1 MGSARHAAR
10 WWGSILSRRLF
21 VAVAL
26 ARVLLI
32 APPLVAA
39 PQWFP
44 LAQITSGMTG
54 VGKTVVQGTRVSEF
68 SVRILGVLRNAG
80 PAGDLV
86 LFRASGPA
94 IDSVG
99 GLAAG
104 MSGSPIYIGGR
115 MAGAFSYSIQF
126 ADPAIGLF
134 TPIEDMLRDVPTR
147 AMRSPAS
154 IHAVLPFTL
163 RGRTIRRV
171 LLNAAPLEGPLP
183 ADAVAALPAV
193 TPLFVAGLGESRVEE
208 MAHAFLPMGLAPM
221 AGPGAAPLPSTIP
234 LEPGSAI
241 GVGLM
246 QGDIS
251 AFALG
256 TLSYR
261 DGDRVLAFGHSFT
274 DLGKTEFLLTNA
286 TIFETVRGVNHN
298 LKIGAAGAPVGT
310 IFEDRPAA
318 VGGTIGT
325 LPRLFGVKVTVT
337 DEDTGV
343 GRQFRFQV
351 AAHKDLAPIL
361 VALGTQGALER
372 ALNRSGEG
380 TAQVH
385 MILRGRML
393 PRQVQRENI
402 FYSGSEIAT
411 RALSEVPEA
420 LHLLFDNDFSDVGP
434 SDLEI
439 AVRITKVRQTGT
451 ITEVAPPKTPAVAG
465 RPFHV
470 QVTVRPFR
478 EAAATQDI
486 ELQVPADFPEG
497 IAMLIVRGGGAPLT
511 PADAPEPRGV
521 GPGTSAIR
529 DLGDAISTFEGGEK
543 NTDVV
548 VELISSLPRLQA
560 SDSAPGPARASTRWA
575 TRWVLGGRLQMPVMV
590 RRGAR

>member
-1 MGSARHAAR
+1 
-10 WWGSILSRRLF
+10 
-21 VAVAL
+21 
-26 ARVLLI
+26 
-32 APPLVAA
+32 
-39 PQWFP
+39 
-44 LAQITSGMTG
+44 
-54 VGKTVVQGTRVSEF
+54 
-68 SVRILGVLRNAG
+68 
-80 PAGDLV
+80 
-86 LFRASGPA
+86 
-94 IDSVG
+94 
-99 GLAAG
+99 
-104 MSGSPIYIGGR
+104 
-115 MAGAFSYSIQF
+115 MAGAFSYALQF
-126 ADPAIGLF
+126 ADPMIGLF
-134 TPIEDMLRDVPTR
+134 TPIEDMLKNIPT
-147 AMRSPAS
+147 ASRSPAS
-154 IHAVLPFTL
+154 AHAVLPFVL
-163 RGRTIRRV
+163 GGRTIRRV
-171 LLNAAPLEGPLP
+171 LLNATPIEGPLP
-183 ADAVAALPAV
+183 EDTVAAFPAV
-193 TPLFVAGLGESRVEE
+193 TPLFVAGLGESQVEE
-208 MAHAFLPMGLAPM
+208 MARAFLPIGLSPM
-221 AGPGAAPLPSTIP
+221 AGPGAAPLPSTLP

-251 AFALG
+251 AVALG

-261 DGDRVLAFGHSFT
+261 DGDRILAFGHSFT
-274 DLGKTEFLLTNA
+274 DLGKTQFLLTNA

-325 LPRLFGVKVTVT
+325 LPRLFGVKVTVA
-337 DEDTGV
+337 DEDTGAS
-343 GRQFRFQV
+343 RQFRFQV

-361 VALGTQGALER
+361 VALGTQGAVER

-380 TAQVH
+380 TARVH

-393 PRQVQRENI
+393 PRQVERENI

-451 ITEVAPPKTPAVAG
+451 ITEVTTPKTPAVAG
-465 RPFHV
+465 QPFRVH
-470 QVTVRPFR
+470 VTVRPFR
-478 EAAATQDI
+478 EAVAAQDI

-497 IAMLIVRGGGAPLT
+497 IAMLAVRGGGAALL
-511 PADAPEPRGV
+511 PADALEPASIGQ
-521 GPGTSAIR
+521 GAPAIR
-529 DLGDAISTFEGGEK
+529 NLGDAISTFEGGEK

-560 SDSAPGPARASTRWA
+560 SESAAGPARTSTRWA
-575 TRWVLGGRLQMPVMV
+575 TPWVLGGRLQMPIMV

>member
-1 MGSARHAAR
+1 MGRARRAAL
-10 WWGSILSRRLF
+10 WWSSIASRRQCI
-21 VAVAL
+21 AVAL
-26 ARVLLI
+26 AVVLLI
-32 APPLVAA
+32 APPLAA
-39 PQWFP
+39 TPQWLP

-68 SVRILGVLRNAG
+68 SVRVLGVLRNAG

-94 IDSVG
+94 IQSVG

-115 MAGAFSYSIQF
+115 MAGAFSYSLQF

-134 TPIEDMLRDVPTR
+134 TPIEDMLKDVPTR
-147 AMRSPAS
+147 AVTSPAS
-154 IHAVLPFTL
+154 AHAVLPFL
-163 RGRTIRRV
+163 LGGRTIRRI
-171 LLNAAPLEGPLP
+171 LLNAAPIEAPLP
-183 ADAVAALPAV
+183 ADTVAAFPAV
-193 TPLFVAGLGESRVEE
+193 TPLFVAGLGESQVEE

-246 QGDIS
+246 RGDIS
-251 AFALG
+251 AVALG

-261 DGDRVLAFGHSFT
+261 DGDRILAFGHSFT
-274 DLGKTEFLLTNA
+274 NLGKTEFLLTNA

-325 LPRLFGVKVTVT
+325 LPRLFGVKVTVA

-361 VALGTQGALER
+361 VALGTQGAVER

-380 TAQVH
+380 TARVH

-393 PRQVQRENI
+393 PKQVERENI

-411 RALSEVPEA
+411 RALGEVPEA

-451 ITEVAPPKTPAVAG
+451 ITEVTTPKTPAVAG
-465 RPFHV
+465 QPFRVH
-470 QVTVRPFR
+470 VTVRPFR
-478 EAAATQDI
+478 EAAAMQDI
-486 ELQVPADFPEG
+486 DLHLPADFPEG
-497 IAMLIVRGGGAPLT
+497 IAVLTVRGGGAAS
-511 PADAPEPRGV
+511 PAADVPEPAGV
-521 GPGTSAIR
+521 GPGASAIR
-529 DLGDAISTFEGGEK
+529 NLGDAISTFEGGEK

-548 VELISSLPRLQA
+548 VELTSSLPRLQA
-560 SDSAPGPARASTRWA
+560 SDSAAGPARTSTRWA
-575 TRWVLGGRLQMPVMV
+575 TPWVLGGRLQMPITV

>member
-1 MGSARHAAR
+1 
-10 WWGSILSRRLF
+10 
-21 VAVAL
+21 
-26 ARVLLI
+26 
-32 APPLVAA
+32 
-39 PQWFP
+39 
-44 LAQITSGMTG
+44 
-54 VGKTVVQGTRVSEF
+54 
-68 SVRILGVLRNAG
+68 VLRNAG

-86 LFRASGPA
+86 LFRASGSA

-115 MAGAFSYSIQF
+115 MAGAFSYALQF

-134 TPIEDMLRDVPTR
+134 TPIEDMLKDIPTR
-147 AMRSPAS
+147 ALRSSPAS
-154 IHAVLPFTL
+154 ARAVAPFTL
-163 RGRTIRRV
+163 AGRTIRRV
-171 LLNAAPLEGPLP
+171 LLNAAPVEGPLP
-183 ADAVAALPAV
+183 PDTVVAFPAV
-193 TPLFVAGLGESRVEE
+193 TPLFVAGLGESQVEE

-221 AGPGAAPLPSTIP
+221 AGPGAAPLPSTVP

-251 AFALG
+251 AAALG

-261 DGDRVLAFGHSFT
+261 EGDRILAFGHSFT
-274 DLGKTEFLLTNA
+274 NLGKTEFLLTNA

-310 IFEDRPAA
+310 VFEDRPAA

-325 LPRLFGVKVTVT
+325 LPRLFGVKVTVA
-337 DEDTGV
+337 DQDTGV

-361 VALGTQGALER
+361 VALGTQGAVER

-393 PRQVQRENI
+393 PRQVERENI
-402 FYSGSEIAT
+402 FYSGSEIAM

-439 AVRITKVRQTGT
+439 VVRITKVRQTGT
-451 ITEVAPPKTPAVAG
+451 ITEVATPKTPAAAG
-465 RPFHV
+465 QPFRV
-470 QVTVRPFR
+470 RVTVRPFR
-478 EAAATQDI
+478 EAAAMQDI
-486 ELQVPADFPEG
+486 ELRVPADFPEG
-497 IAMLIVRGGGAPLT
+497 IAMLVVRGGGAAGPS
-511 PADAPEPRGV
+511 ADAPEAAGV
-521 GPGTSAIR
+521 GPGTSAMR
-529 DLGDAISTFEGGEK
+529 NLGDAISTFEGGEK

-560 SDSAPGPARASTRWA
+560 SDSAPGPARTSTRWA
-575 TRWVLGGRLQMPVMV
+575 TPWVLGGRLQVPIVV